1 MITAKHMTFGTDG
14 FGMNYLLTAP
24 TDFDPKT
31 EKLPL
36 IVFLH
41 GVGERGD
48 NIEKVKIHG
57 IPKYFGKDENYRGLR
72 VLTLSPQCP
81 MGFVWANLVRE
92 LKELIL
98 AVAADMNAD
107 PDRIT
112 ITGLS
117 MGGFGTWEMICAYP
131 DLFAAAGPICGGGVP
146 WRLLGLTH
154 FPPIRTFHGDA
165 DEAVPLQFNLDMVN
179 GVKKLGGEVE
189 LTIYPGVPHNS
200 WTRTYEETDLIEW
213 LAGAVRK

>member
-1 MITAKHMTFGTDG
+1 MYVAT
-14 FGMNYLLTAP
+14 
-24 TDFDPKT
+24 
-31 EKLPL
+31 LPFFPL
-36 IVFLH
+36 VKK
-41 GVGERGD
+41 VYD
-48 NIEKVKIHG
+48 IEKVKLHG
-57 IPKYFGKDENYRGLR
+57 IPKYFGSNENYRGLR

-81 MGFVWANLVRE
+81 MGFVWPNLVRE

-98 AVAADMNAD
+98 KVAEEMNAD
-107 PDRIT
+107 SNRIT

-117 MGGFGTWEMICAYP
+117 MGGFGTWEMICSYP

-165 DEAVPLQFNLDMVN
+165 DEAVPIQFSYNMVN
-179 GVKKLGGEVE
+179 GISALGGDVE
-189 LTIYPGVPHNS
+189 FTVYPGVPHNC

-213 LAGAVRK
+213 LANAKK

>member
-48 NIEKVKIHG
+48 NIEKVKLHG

-92 LKELIL
+92 IKELIL
-98 AVAADMNAD
+98 TVAEEMNAD

-165 DEAVPLQFNLDMVN
+165 D
-179 GVKKLGGEVE
+179 
-189 LTIYPGVPHNS
+189 
-200 WTRTYEETDLIEW
+200 
-213 LAGAVRK
+213 